1 MSWYGVG
8 MSNPLGSKAGDDVLA
23 RLDELTKELETE
35 RKIREVT
42 DQIHTLSLDEIILS
56 VREDV
61 QRLVN
66 CERVTIFAKE
76 PSREEIYSRSMDGNE
91 VKEIRVP
98 VNPGSIA
105 GWVAFKRKPL
115 RVSDVYDA
123 KSLAVLDP
131 ALKFDPTWDK
141 KTGFRTKQILACP
154 VMKDARLYGVIEC
167 INSKDGGFRMDHQV
181 IVDDLAKTLGVAFAN
196 QQKIAVRTSP
206 YDGLLRE
213 HKLTQ
218 EQVDQATLLG
228 QKNGFSTEQALI
240 SNFKVSKDDLG
251 KSLSEFYK
259 CPFLPYSTGY
269 PIPVELLEKFTR
281 DYLKHHMFVPL
292 SKAANRATV
301 LMANPR
307 NLMLRDDIA
316 RRLGVDVMVSV
327 AIREDISEFIDSFLG
342 MPKAATNTSFNDI
355 ISEIESQEPG
365 AAQKTEGQEE
375 VVKEDDV
382 GMVRLVNQI
391 IEQANARGA
400 SDIHIEPYIDGDVHV
415 RVRVD
420 GVCTDLMAPLPKK
433 LGRNV
438 VARIKIMANLDIAE
452 RRFPQDGKI
461 RMKNFSPLDIEL
473 RVATIPTTGG
483 LEDAVLRILAASKP
497 LPLEK
502 LGMEKENMDAFLRVI
517 QEPYGILLCVGPTG
531 SGKTTTLHSALGY
544 LNKPDVKIWTAEDPV
559 EITQSGL
566 RQVAVQPKIGFTFE
580 KALRSFL
587 RCDPDIIMI
596 GEMRDLETASSAI
609 EASLTG
615 HMVFSTLHTNNAP
628 ETLTRLL
635 DMGLDP
641 YTFGDSL
648 LLVLAQRLVRTLCKD
663 CKESY
668 VPDEEEWTKL
678 KHEFGDDPLFAK
690 LGYTREGVKMHRP
703 KGCER
708 CNKTGYRGRAGLHE
722 LLVVDEE
729 IRHMIYQKTL
739 SSKIRE
745 AAIPKGLI
753 MLKQDGIR
761 KVLKGATDLAEVRSV
776 CMK

>member
-1 MSWYGVG
+1 MA
-8 MSNPLGSKAGDDVLA
+8 PPSKKVPAGDDVLA
-23 RLDELTKELETE
+23 KLDELTQKLETE
-35 RKIREVT
+35 RRIREVT
-42 DQIHTLSLDEIILS
+42 DNIHTLSIDEIILS

-66 CERVTIFAKE
+66 CEGVSIFAKE
-76 PSREEIYSRSMDGNE
+76 PGRDEIFSRWMDGDE
-91 VKEIRVP
+91 LKEIRLP
-98 VNPGSIA
+98 ISASSLA
-105 GWVAFKRKPL
+105 GYVALKKKPL
-115 RVSDVYDA
+115 RISDVYDP
-123 KSLAVLDP
+123 KAVAAVDP
-131 ALKFDPTWDK
+131 ALRFDPSWDK
-141 KTGFRTKQILACP
+141 KSGFKTRQILAAP
-154 VMKDARLYGVIEC
+154 VLKDGRILGVIEC
-167 INSKDGGFRMDHQV
+167 LNARDGMGFRMDHEV
-181 IVDDLAKTLGVAFAN
+181 IVDDLARTLAVSFAN
-196 QQKIAVRTSP
+196 HFKAAVRTSP
-206 YDGLLRE
+206 YDGLLRGG
-213 HKLTQ
+213 KLTQ
-218 EQVDQATLLG
+218 DQLDQAAALG
-228 QKNGFSTEQALI
+228 LKNGYSTEYVLVRTF
-240 SNFKVSKDDLG
+240 NLPKEDVG

-259 CPFLPYSTGY
+259 TPFVPYDSTTA
-269 PIPVELLEKFTR
+269 PAPDLLEKFSM
-281 DYLKHHMFVPL
+281 DFLKHHAFVPL
-292 SKAANRATV
+292 ARRDGRALV

-307 NLMLRDDIA
+307 NLTLRDDLS
-316 RRLGVDVMVSV
+316 RRLGMPVDVSVST
-327 AIREDISEFIDSFLG
+327 REDIHEYIDLFLG
-342 MPKAATNTSFNDI
+342 AKPGPKVEFSELIN
-355 ISEIESQEPG
+355 EIESGEG
-365 AAQKTEGQEE
+365 ALSTAAEGQGEDAI
-375 VVKEDDV
+375 KEDDV
-382 GMVRLVNQI
+382 GMVRLVNQL
-391 IEQANARGA
+391 IEQAHDKGA
-400 SDIHIEPYIDGDVHV
+400 SDIHVEPYLDGDVVV

-420 GVCTDLMAPLPKK
+420 GVCSEHARLPKK
-433 LGRNV
+433 FGRNI

-461 RMKNFSPLDIEL
+461 RFKNFGTRDIEL
-473 RVATIPTTGG
+473 RVATIPTTGM

-502 LGMEKENMDAFLRVI
+502 LGMEKENSEAFQRVI

-559 EITQSGL
+559 EITQQGL
-566 RQVAVQPKIGFTFE
+566 RQVNVQPKIGFTFE

-628 ETLTRLL
+628 ETVTRLL

-648 LLVLAQRLVRTLCKD
+648 LMVLAQRLVRTLCKD
-663 CKESY
+663 CKEAY
-668 VPDEEEWTKL
+668 APDEEEWTKL
-678 KHEFGDDPLFAK
+678 KHEFDDDALFEK
-690 LGYTREGVKMHRP
+690 LGYRREKAQMARP

-708 CNKTGYRGRAGLHE
+708 CHKTGYRGRAGLHE

-729 IRHMIYQKTL
+729 IRHLVYQKAL
-739 SSKIRE
+739 SSKIRA

-761 KVLKGATDLAEVRSV
+761 KILKGLTDLAEVRSV

>member
-1 MSWYGVG
+1 
-8 MSNPLGSKAGDDVLA
+8 MSNPLGPKAGDDMLA

-35 RKIREVT
+35 RRMREVT

-76 PSREEIYSRSMDGNE
+76 PLKDEIYSKSMDGSE
-91 VKEIRVP
+91 VKEIRLPASPASV
-98 VNPGSIA
+98 A
-105 GWVAFKRKPL
+105 GWVAVKKKPL
-115 RVSDVYDA
+115 RVGDVYDA
-123 KSLAVLDP
+123 KSLTAVDP
-131 ALKFDPTWDK
+131 ALRFDPTWDK

-154 VMKDARLYGVIEC
+154 ILKDTRLYGVIEC
-167 INSKDGGFRMDHQV
+167 INSRDGGFRMDHQV

-196 QQKIAVRTSP
+196 QQKIAVRTSA
-206 YDGLLRE
+206 YDGLLRAGRI
-213 HKLTQ
+213 TQ

-228 QKNGFSTEQALI
+228 QKNGFSTEQVLI
-240 SNFKVSKDDLG
+240 SNFKVSKEELG

-259 CPFLPYSTGY
+259 VPFLGYTSGY
-269 PIPVELLEKFTR
+269 PIPVELLEKFNR
-281 DYLKHHMFVPL
+281 DYLKHHQFVPL
-292 SKAANRATV
+292 SKAGNRATV
-301 LMANPR
+301 LMTNPR
-307 NLMLRDDIA
+307 NLMLRDDLS
-316 RRLGVDVMVSV
+316 RRLGMEVVVNVSL
-327 AIREDISEFIDSFLG
+327 REDISEFIDSFLG
-342 MPKAATNTSFNDI
+342 APKAVSNTSFNELI
-355 ISEIESQEPG
+355 HEIQSEDTGPG
-365 AAQKTEGQEE
+365 QKAEGGEE

-391 IEQANARGA
+391 IEQANQRGA

-420 GVCTDLMAPLPKK
+420 GVCSDLMEPLPKK

-461 RMKNFSPLDIEL
+461 RMKNFSTLDIEL

-497 LPLEK
+497 LPIEK
-502 LGMEKENMDAFLRVI
+502 LGMEKENMDAFLKVI

-663 CKESY
+663 CKEAY
-668 VPDEEEWTKL
+668 VPDEEEWMKL
-678 KHEFGDDPLFAK
+678 RHEFGDDALFDK
-690 LGYTREGVKMHRP
+690 LGFQRDKVKMHRP
-703 KGCER
+703 KGCDR

-729 IRHMIYQKTL
+729 IRHLIYQKAL
-739 SSKIRE
+739 SAKVRE
-745 AAIPKGLI
+745 VAVPKGLI

-761 KVLKGATDLAEVRSV
+761 KVLKGVTDLTEVRSV

>member
-1 MSWYGVG
+1 MSTPSG
-8 MSNPLGSKAGDDVLA
+8 PKAGDDVLS
-23 RLDELTKELETE
+23 RLDELTKELQTE
-35 RKIREVT
+35 RRMREVT
-42 DQIHTLSLDEIILS
+42 DQIHSLSLDEIILS

-76 PSREEIYSRSMDGNE
+76 PFKEEIYSRSMDGSE
-91 VKEIRVP
+91 IKEIRVP
-98 VNPGSIA
+98 VHPGSVA
-105 GWVAFKRKPL
+105 GWVAYKKKPL

-123 KSLAVLDP
+123 KSLAALDP
-131 ALKFDPTWDK
+131 LLKFDPTWDK
-141 KTGFRTKQILACP
+141 RTGFRTKQILACP
-154 VMKDARLYGVIEC
+154 ILKETRLYGVIEC
-167 INSKDGGFRMDHQV
+167 INSRDGGFRMDHQV

-196 QQKIAVRTSP
+196 QQKIAVRSSP
-206 YDGLLRE
+206 YDGLLRA
-213 HKLTQ
+213 HKVTQ
-218 EQVDQATLLG
+218 DQIDQAAAQG
-228 QKNGFSTEQALI
+228 QKNGLSTEQVLI
-240 SNFKVSKDDLG
+240 TTFKVPKEELG
-251 KSLSEFYK
+251 KSLGDFYK
-259 CPFLPYSTGY
+259 TPFIAYSSGY
-269 PIPVELLEKFTR
+269 PIPMELLERFTR
-281 DYLKHHMFVPL
+281 DFLKHHIFVPI
-292 SKAANRATV
+292 SKAGNRATV

-307 NLMLRDDIA
+307 NLTLRDDIA
-316 RRLGVDVMVSV
+316 RRLGMDIVVNV
-327 AIREDISEFIDSFLG
+327 ATREDIFEFIDSFLG
-342 MPKAATNTSFNDI
+342 VPKPTNSAAFSDI

-365 AAQKTEGQEE
+365 AGKGEAAPGDES
-375 VVKEDDV
+375 VKEDDV

-391 IEQANARGA
+391 IEQAYDRGA
-400 SDIHIEPYIDGDVHV
+400 SDIHIEPYLDGDVHV
-415 RVRVD
+415 RVRID
-420 GVCTDLMAPLPKK
+420 GVCTDLMEPLPKK
-433 LGRNV
+433 FGRNI

-461 RMKNFSPLDIEL
+461 RFKNFGSRDIEL
-473 RVATIPTTGG
+473 RVATIPTAGM

-502 LGMEKENMDAFLRVI
+502 LGMSKENEAKFLKVI
-517 QEPYGILLCVGPTG
+517 QEPYGMLLCVGPTG

-559 EITQSGL
+559 EITQAGL

-628 ETLTRLL
+628 ETITRLL

-668 VPDEEEWTKL
+668 TPDEDEWTKL
-678 KHEFGDDPLFAK
+678 KHEFGDDK
-690 LGYTREGVKMHRP
+690 LWDQLGHKREQAQLCRP

-708 CNKTGYRGRAGLHE
+708 CNKSGYRGRAGLHE
-722 LLVVDEE
+722 VLAVDDE
-729 IRHMIYQKTL
+729 IRHLIYQKAL
-739 SSKIRE
+739 SSKVRE
-745 AAIPKGLI
+745 LAVQRGLI

-761 KVLKGATDLAEVRSV
+761 KVIKGVTDIAEVRSV

>member
-1 MSWYGVG
+1 
-8 MSNPLGSKAGDDVLA
+8 MSNPLGPKAGDDVLS

-35 RKIREVT
+35 RKMREVT
-42 DQIHTLSLDEIILS
+42 DQIHTLTLDEIILS

-76 PSREEIYSRSMDGNE
+76 PFKEEIYSRSMDGNE
-91 VKEIRVP
+91 IKEIRLP
-98 VNPGSIA
+98 VSGTSLA
-105 GWVAFKRKPL
+105 GWVAQKRKAL

-123 KSLAVLDP
+123 KAVAAVDP
-131 ALKFDPTWDK
+131 TLKFDPSWDK
-141 KTGFRTKQILACP
+141 KTGYKTKQVLACP
-154 VMKDARLYGVIEC
+154 ILKDARLYGVIQC
-167 INSKDGGFRMDHQV
+167 INSRDGGFRMDHQV

-196 QQKIAVRTSP
+196 QQKVAVRTSP
-206 YDGLLRE
+206 YDGLLRN
-213 HKLTQ
+213 HKVTQ
-218 EQVDQATLLG
+218 DQIDQATAAG
-228 QKNGFSTEQALI
+228 QKNGLSTEQVLM
-240 SNFKVSKDDLG
+240 NTFKVSKEELG
-251 KSLSEFYK
+251 KSLSDFYK
-259 CPFLPYSTGY
+259 SPFVSFTTGY
-269 PIPVELLEKFTR
+269 PIPMELLEKFTR
-281 DYLKHHMFVPL
+281 DYLKHHVFVPI
-292 SKAANRATV
+292 SKAGNRATV

-307 NLMLRDDIA
+307 NLTLRDDIS
-316 RRLGVDVMVSV
+316 RRLGMEIVVNV
-327 AIREDISEFIDSFLG
+327 ATREDIYEFVDSFLG
-342 MPKAATNTSFNDI
+342 VPKAANSAAFSDI
-355 ISEIESQEPG
+355 IDEIESQEPG
-365 AAQKTEGQEE
+365 AGKGEGGPGEE
-375 VVKEDDV
+375 AVKEDDV

-391 IEQANARGA
+391 IEQAYDRGA
-400 SDIHIEPYIDGDVHV
+400 SDIHIEPYIDGDVHI

-420 GVCTDLMAPLPKK
+420 GVCTDLMEPLPKK
-433 LGRNV
+433 FGRNI

-461 RMKNFSPLDIEL
+461 RFKNFGSRDIEL
-473 RVATIPTTGG
+473 RVATIPTTGT

-502 LGMEKENMDAFLRVI
+502 LGMSKENEEKFLKVI
-517 QEPYGILLCVGPTG
+517 QEPYGMLLCVGPTG

-628 ETLTRLL
+628 ETITRLL

-663 CKESY
+663 CKETY

-678 KHEFGDDPLFAK
+678 KHEFGDDALFAK
-690 LGYTREGVKMHRP
+690 LGFKREETQMARA

-708 CNKTGYRGRAGLHE
+708 CNKSGYRGRAGLHE
-722 LLVVDEE
+722 VLTVDED
-729 IRHMIYQKTL
+729 IRHLIYEKAL

-745 AAIPKGLI
+745 LAVPKGLI

-761 KVLKGATDLAEVRSV
+761 KVLKGLTDIAEVRSV

>member
-1 MSWYGVG
+1 MS
-8 MSNPLGSKAGDDVLA
+8 SPLGPKAGDDALA
-23 RLDELTKELETE
+23 RIDELTKELETE
-35 RKIREVT
+35 RRMREVT

-76 PSREEIYSRSMDGNE
+76 PLRDEIYSKSMDGKE
-91 VKEIRVP
+91 LREIRVP
-98 VNPGSIA
+98 VNASSIA
-105 GWVAFKRKPL
+105 GWVALKKKSL

-123 KSLAVLDP
+123 KALASIDP
-131 ALKFDPTWDK
+131 SLKFDPTWDK
-141 KTGFRTKQILACP
+141 KSGFRTRHILAIP
-154 VMKDARLYGVIEC
+154 ILKDARLYGVIEC
-167 INSKDGGFRMDHQV
+167 INSQDGGFRMDHQV
-181 IVDDLAKTLGVAFAN
+181 IADDLAKTLGVAFAN
-196 QQKIAVRTSP
+196 QQKIAVRTSAF
-206 YDGLLRE
+206 DGLLRSGRI
-213 HKLTQ
+213 TQ
-218 EQVDQATLLG
+218 EQVDQATLAG
-228 QKNGFSTEQALI
+228 QKNGFSTEQMLV
-240 SNFKVSKDDLG
+240 STFKVPKDELG
-251 KSLSEFYK
+251 KSLSDFYK
-259 CPFLPYSTGY
+259 VPFVAYSGGF
-269 PIPVELLEKFTR
+269 PIPAELLERFNR
-281 DYLKHHMFVPL
+281 DYLKHHQFVPL
-292 SKAANRATV
+292 SKAGNRATV
-301 LMANPR
+301 VMANPR
-307 NLMLRDDIA
+307 NLMLRDDIS
-316 RRLGVDVMVSV
+316 RRLGMEVVVNVSL
-327 AIREDISEFIDSFLG
+327 REDISEFIDSFLG
-342 MPKAATNTSFNDI
+342 APKAASSTAFNEI
-355 ISEIESQEPG
+355 ISEIESQDPG
-365 AAQKTEGQEE
+365 SAQKAEGGPGDEA
-375 VVKEDDV
+375 VKEDDV

-391 IEQANARGA
+391 IEQANQRGA
-400 SDIHIEPYIDGDVHV
+400 SDIHIEPYVDGDVHI

-420 GVCTDLMAPLPKK
+420 GVCTDLMEPLPKK
-433 LGRNV
+433 FGRNI

-473 RVATIPTTGG
+473 RVATIPTTGA

-559 EITQSGL
+559 EITQAGL

-648 LLVLAQRLVRTLCKD
+648 LMVLAQRLVRTLCKD

-668 VPDEEEWTKL
+668 VPDEEEWTKI
-678 KHEFGDDPLFAK
+678 KYEFGDDPLFQK
-690 LGYTREGVKMHRP
+690 LGYRREAAKLNRP
-703 KGCER
+703 KGCDR

-729 IRHMIYQKTL
+729 IRHMIYQKAL
-739 SSKIRE
+739 SSKVRE
-745 AAIPKGLI
+745 VAIPKGLI

-761 KVLKGATDLAEVRSV
+761 KVLKGVTDLAEVRSV